1 MQSYLSTPSSKT
13 GVSIASNNRTKS
25 AKVLEGRLKT
35 KKLESATQGRESF
48 YVLTCYGADQTG
60 CACGKET
67 TKKKCCFI

>member
-35 KKLESATQGRESF
+35 KKLESAMQGRESF
-48 YVLTCYGADQTG
+48 LCVDLLESRANRLCMW
-60 CACGKET
+60 
-67 TKKKCCFI
+67 